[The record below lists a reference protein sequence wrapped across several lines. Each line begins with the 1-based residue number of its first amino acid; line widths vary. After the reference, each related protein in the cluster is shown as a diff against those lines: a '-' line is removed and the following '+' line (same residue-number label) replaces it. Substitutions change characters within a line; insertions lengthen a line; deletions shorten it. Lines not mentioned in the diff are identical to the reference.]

1 MIRAHLTSRVEH
13 GRSLPLLLWRFAGPT
28 YVASTASAG
37 GGLGTRWWIANA
49 SVRDD
54 YTRHDL
60 DGHLAELAAAL
71 DLSGRGV
78 GMLTAA
84 DVRRVRFAAVDGVT
98 AEATVGLT
106 DPTWAADPAVA
117 DAAVADAAA
126 VPATAPPPGT
136 INIVAQLP
144 ARLTDAALCNAL
156 CTATEAK
163 AQALADAGVSGT
175 GTPSDAVTLTCP
187 VDGPAA
193 TFGGPR
199 SSWGA
204 PLARAVYQAV
214 LAGALAWQEQA
225 P

>member
-1 MIRAHLTSRVEH
+1 MIRAHQTSRVEH
-13 GRSLPLLLWRFAGPT
+13 GRSLPMLLWRFAGPT

-37 GGLGTRWWIANA
+37 GGLGPRWWIANA

-54 YTRHDL
+54 YGRHDL
-60 DGHLAELAAAL
+60 DGHLAELAAVL

-84 DVRRVRFAAVDGVT
+84 DVRKVRFAAVGGVT
-98 AEATVGLT
+98 AEVTVGLT
-106 DPTWAADPAVA
+106 DPTWAADR
-117 DAAVADAAA
+117 AAVDVASDAAA
-126 VPATAPPPGT
+126 VPAVAPPPGT

-144 ARLTDAALCNAL
+144 VRLTDAALCNAL

-187 VDGPAA
+187 VNGPAD

-199 SSWGA
+199 SRWGA
-204 PLARAVYQAV
+204 PLARAVHQAV

-225 P
+225 S

>member
-1 MIRAHLTSRVEH
+1 LIRAQLTSRVEH
-13 GRSLPLLLWRFAGPT
+13 GRSLPVLLWRFDGPVC
-28 YVASTASAG
+28 VASTASTG
-37 GGLGTRWWIANA
+37 GGLGVRRWIVNA

-54 YTRHDL
+54 YARHDL
-60 DGHLAELAAAL
+60 DGHLGELAAAL
-71 DLSGRGV
+71 GLAGHGV

-84 DVRRVRFAAVDGVT
+84 DVRRVRFAAAGGVT

-106 DPTWAADPAVA
+106 DPAWAADPAAA
-117 DAAVADAAA
+117 DERAADAAA
-126 VPATAPPPGT
+126 VPVGAGPPGT

-163 AQALADAGVSGT
+163 AQALAEAGIRGT
-175 GTPSDAVTLTCP
+175 GTPSDAVTIACP
-187 VDGPAA
+187 VDGPAD

-199 SSWGA
+199 SRWGA
-204 PLARAVYQAV
+204 PLARAVHQAV

-225 P
+225 S